1 MKGSE
6 CKFAKYMEGSDKR
19 FVILVYQRNYDWKT
33 ENCKQLYDDLVKI
46 IKGHRESHFF
56 GSLVSVYNPDGHNEE
71 NLLTKGGLD
80 YIEIVVS
87 PWAFPV
93 NYDGEY
99 HYRSG
104 STKQMLRGNAL
115 TNFLM
120 SKTGLK
126 WDAAT
131 ISNIGVDDLDQES
144 FDIFRREALQSG

>member
-1 MKGSE
+1 M
-6 CKFAKYMEGSDKR
+6 
-19 FVILVYQRNYDWKT
+19 LN
-33 ENCKQLYDDLVKI
+33 KI
-46 IKGHRESHFF
+46 QNKLGIIAD
-56 GSLVSVYNPDGHNEE
+56 V
-71 NLLTKGGLD
+71 NLLTEDGLD

-87 PWAFPV
+87 PWSFPV
-93 NYDGEY
+93 NCDGEY

-131 ISNIGVDDLDQES
+131 ISNIGIDDLDQES
-144 FDIFRREALQSG
+144 FDIFRREALRSGRMSKEDLDIENAELLEKPDLVVDGKLKQDRNCYQQQNN